1 MVPRLKP
8 KIMFLIV
15 LRHTFP
21 FLKLLKKYFKFALA
35 AILISLKNK
44 EVEKELVEQRLR
56 TTEWVEDLS

>member
-8 KIMFLIV
+8 NIMFLIA

-21 FLKLLKKYFKFALA
+21 FLKLLKKYFALA

-44 EVEKELVEQRLR
+44 EVEKELVGQILR